1 MVDDSFVISRSQTRH
16 DKTVILKSLFFHLR
30 LPDCPKIK
38 PNWLNFIMKKLNHL
52 AAVLLG
58 IGLLAGNAFAQ
69 TDTPYKVLDTTQLMG
84 NGGIDYVYADNDG
97 RRVYVPRGGNT
108 FVFDLDSHKYIGSI
122 TNVGGHGVAI
132 DTATHHGICSGNPP
146 SLFDT
151 ETMQKLKSID
161 VQGRPDGILLEPL
174 TDRICILSHE
184 SPSITMIDPRDGT
197 VTGTVDV
204 GGAMEQAQ
212 SDGQGKLYVDVE
224 DEKKIAVVDVKAL
237 KVITKYDLG
246 DNAGE
251 PGGLGLDVKNHILF
265 AMCANPGVCVVVN
278 ADDGKVLATLPI
290 GNGTD
295 GGGFNSNTMEAWS
308 SQRDGTL
315 TIIKE
320 SSPTSFAVEQTV
332 QTKAGCKTSSLD
344 TKNNHIVLI
353 CTERLPGAPTPAPA
367 TNAPAGQRRGGGRG
381 GPGNLDV
388 LWVGR

>member
-1 MVDDSFVISRSQTRH
+1 MKILSR
-16 DKTVILKSLFFHLR
+16 ILSV
-30 LPDCPKIK
+30 
-38 PNWLNFIMKKLNHL
+38 
-52 AAVLLG
+52 AG
-58 IGLLAGNAFAQ
+58 IGLLAGNVLAQ
-69 TDTPYKVLDTTQLMG
+69 NSGTPYKVLDTTQLMG

-97 RRVYVPRGGNT
+97 RRVYVPRGGST

-132 DTATHHGICSGNPP
+132 DTATHHGFSSAGKIAM
-146 SLFDT
+146 FDT
-151 ETMQKLKSID
+151 QTMQKIKDID

-174 TDRICILSHE
+174 TDHVYVFSHE
-184 SPSITMIDPRDGT
+184 SPSITAIDPKDGT
-197 VTGTVDV
+197 VVGTVDIPD
-204 GGAMEQAQ
+204 GAMEQAQ
-212 SDGQGKLYVDVE
+212 SDGHGKLFADVE
-224 DEKKIAVVDVKAL
+224 NQKKIAVVDVKTL
-237 KVITKYDLG
+237 KVLTTYDLG
-246 DNAGE
+246 ESAGE

-265 AMCANPGVCVVVN
+265 AMCANPNVCVVVN
-278 ADDGKVLATLPI
+278 ADTGKVLATLPI

-295 GGGFNSNTMEAWS
+295 GGGFNPATMEAWS

-344 TKNNHIVLI
+344 TKNNRIVLV
-353 CTERLPGAPTPAPA
+353 CTERAPQAASATNAPAPATA
-367 TNAPAGQRRGGGRG
+367 TNAPAGQRRGGGGRG

>member
-1 MVDDSFVISRSQTRH
+1 MSSRSR
-16 DKTVILKSLFFHLR
+16 LLSL
-30 LPDCPKIK
+30 
-38 PNWLNFIMKKLNHL
+38 
-52 AAVLLG
+52 AG
-58 IGLLAGNAFAQ
+58 IGLLAGNVLAQ

-84 NGGIDYVYADNDG
+84 NGGIDYVYADNDA

-108 FVFDLDSHKYIGSI
+108 FVFDLDSHKYVGTV

-132 DTATHHGICSGNPP
+132 DTKTHHGFASSSPVGM
-146 SLFDT
+146 FDT
-151 ETMQKLKSID
+151 GTMEKIKDIPVS
-161 VQGRPDGILLEPL
+161 GRPDGILLEPF
-174 TDRICILSHE
+174 TGKVFIFSHQ
-184 SPSITMIDPRDGT
+184 SPSITMIDPADGT
-197 VTGTVDV
+197 VSGTIDV

-224 DEKKIAVVDVKAL
+224 DEKKVAVVDLKTM

-246 DNAGE
+246 SNAGE

-265 AMCANPGVCVVVN
+265 AMCANPSVCVVVN
-278 ADDGKVLATLPI
+278 ADDGKVLTTVPL

-295 GGGFNSNTMEAWS
+295 GGGFNPATMEAWS

-320 SSPTSFAVEQTV
+320 SSLTSFAVEQTV
-332 QTKAGCKTSSLD
+332 QTKSGCKTSSLD
-344 TKNNHIVLI
+344 TKNNQIVLI
-353 CTERLPGAPTPAPA
+353 CTERAPGAPTPAPA
-367 TNAPAGQRRGGGRG
+367 TNAPPGQRRGGGGRG